1 MTVYLKTHVLP
12 QGRGDCIVL
21 ELPYDD
27 GRQHLGFIDCYQFE
41 ILDEYLKANDL
52 DDPDDIDFIVVTHP
66 HWDHI
71 GGILPLMEMYKDR
84 IDNYWESG
92 FKPGRSVALTH
103 SSIIKLV
110 ENTPTIKFAL
120 PRAGDSF
127 QFGSLDIRVLSPP
140 DPLISST
147 SSDIN
152 NSSIVLRMT
161 YGTATLL
168 FAGDAQFG
176 NWAHSFV
183 SHQDHLSGRILKV
196 SHHGS
201 KHGTF
206 LEALEK
212 ISPKIAV
219 ISGSNDIDDEAG
231 EFPHVLTMNAINALP
246 VEHVLCTNQHGY
258 ITIRS
263 TANSWHWI
271 SHGQDPD
278 LTTRSMQEYRA

>member
-1 MTVYLKTHVLP
+1 MTVYLKTHILP

-27 GRQHLGFIDCYQFE
+27 GRLHLGIIDCHQFE
-41 ILDEYLKANDL
+41 ILNEYLTVNGL
-52 DDPDDIDFIVVTHP
+52 DDPYDIDFIAVTHP

-71 GGILPLMEMYKDR
+71 GGILPLLQMYKDKV
-84 IDNYWESG
+84 DNYWESG
-92 FKPGRSVALTH
+92 FKPGREVALTH
-103 SSIIKLV
+103 SSITELV
-110 ENTPTIKFAL
+110 EKTSTIKFDL
-120 PRAGDSF
+120 PRAGDTF
-127 QFGSLDIRVLSPP
+127 KFGSLDIHVLSPP

-147 SSDIN
+147 ASDIN
-152 NSSIVLRMT
+152 NSSIVLRMK

-176 NWAHSFV
+176 NWAHGFV
-183 SHQDHLSGRILKV
+183 NQQDYLSGRILKV

-212 ISPKIAV
+212 INPKIAV
-219 ISGSNDIDDEAG
+219 ISGINNIDDENG
-231 EFPHVLTMNAINALP
+231 EFPHTLTMDAINALP

-271 SHGQDPD
+271 SLGKDPD
-278 LTTRSMQEYRA
+278 ITKREEYRA